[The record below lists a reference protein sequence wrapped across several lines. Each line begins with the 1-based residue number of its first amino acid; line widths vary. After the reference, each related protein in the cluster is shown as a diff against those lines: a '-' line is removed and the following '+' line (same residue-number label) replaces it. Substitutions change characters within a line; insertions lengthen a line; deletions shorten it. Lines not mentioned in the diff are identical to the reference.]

1 MTEMPNDPKDV
12 QLTQA
17 RMAAEDAGASL
28 GGLMKG
34 KRALVT
40 GVANE
45 RSIAWAIAQAFHAES
60 AELAFSYPGEA
71 MERRVRPLAESLGA
85 KAILDMDVGSDEA
98 IDATAAELRK
108 VWDHLDVLVPSIG
121 YAPREAL
128 EGRFADVT
136 SREAWRIALD
146 VSAYSLVGLAR
157 AFKPMMRPGASI
169 VALTYYGS
177 EKVVRN
183 YNVMGVAK
191 AALECANRYL
201 ADDLGQD
208 GIRVNCISAGP
219 LKTLAASGIK
229 GMRSMLAENAAF
241 TPLKRNIE
249 QDDVARACLYLC
261 SDLAR
266 NVTGEVLH
274 VDAGQNILGVVSMG

>member
-1 MTEMPNDPKDV
+1 MSPIDPKDV
-12 QLTQA
+12 QVTQA
-17 RMAAEDAGASL
+17 RMETDDVRLSL
-28 GGLMKG
+28 GGLLRG

-45 RSIAWAIAQAFHAES
+45 RSIAWAIAQAFHAEG
-60 AELAFSYPGEA
+60 AELAFTYPGEG
-71 MERRVRPLAESLGA
+71 MEKRVRPLAETLNPA
-85 KAILDMDVGSDEA
+85 AILDMDVGSDDA
-98 IDATAAELRK
+98 IQATARTLAER
-108 VWDHLDVLVPSIG
+108 WDRLDILVHSIG
-121 YAPREAL
+121 FAPREAL
-128 EGRFADVT
+128 DGRFADVT
-136 SREAWRIALD
+136 TREAWRIALD

-157 AFKPMMRPGASI
+157 AFKPLMRPGASI
-169 VALTYYGS
+169 VSLSYYGS

-191 AALECANRYL
+191 AALECSTRYL

-229 GMRSMLAENAAF
+229 GMRTMLSDNAAK
-241 TPLKRNIE
+241 TPLRRNIE
-249 QDDVARACLYLC
+249 QDDVARAALYLC